1 MMASAS
7 PKRAPALEA
16 VYFTVAGILLYLLA
30 DRLLALIERRAG
42 RVLEYRTLVF
52 FALLLSLALLTFAAI
67 RRFLPPDPWT

>member
-1 MMASAS
+1 MASAF
-7 PKRAPALEA
+7 PKRAPGLEA

-30 DRLLALIERRAG
+30 DRLLAFIERCAG

-67 RRFLPPDPWT
+67 RRFLPPSPWT